1 MKLLY
6 CSCSN
11 LFFKNQTTIL
21 VSVNWHSFANH
32 FSWRLFKMGN
42 PCVTR
47 WRDYFSKFGH
57 LPQWQLALPIVK
69 NICQCWFKIFPN
81 TKQLLNFTKLAKFYW
96 NMVTL
101 NTSLFCLHLFISND
115 LGKKKKCLAE
125 FELISLEKKERR
137 ATLYPPHGHHRVRS
151 FIIIFFILFE
161 TCSNLFTLFTQAET
175 GSFWY
180 QLVQFCNR
188 IEPFVLLL

>member
-1 MKLLY
+1 
-6 CSCSN
+6 
-11 LFFKNQTTIL
+11 
-21 VSVNWHSFANH
+21 
-32 FSWRLFKMGN
+32 
-42 PCVTR
+42 
-47 WRDYFSKFGH
+47 
-57 LPQWQLALPIVK
+57 
-69 NICQCWFKIFPN
+69 
-81 TKQLLNFTKLAKFYW
+81 
-96 NMVTL
+96 MVTL

-137 ATLYPPHGHHRVRS
+137 ATLYPPHGHPRVRS

-188 IEPFVLLL
+188 IEPFVLLLQLSLLSLVSQLSLLLLLSAKSVLNFCYFRAKNIFLSLPSVFD